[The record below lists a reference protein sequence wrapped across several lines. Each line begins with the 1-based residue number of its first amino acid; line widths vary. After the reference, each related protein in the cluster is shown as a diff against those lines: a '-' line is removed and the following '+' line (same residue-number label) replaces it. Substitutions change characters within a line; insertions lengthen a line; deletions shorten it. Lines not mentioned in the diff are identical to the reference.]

1 MTVSIFEF
9 AIAITAVT
17 IFVLLSCVLAIT
29 HHENDVY
36 IKQSRKYASRLRR

>member
-36 IKQSRKYASRLRR
+36 IKQSRKYASRLR